1 MAWAEWSVVIIVKE
15 LNGILEL
22 RSKDGIGCWNN
33 KRQPKLDVGNENWL
47 ECWNDKDKS
56 WIGGWNEG
64 WMDPWDWQLCDVR
77 IQAALNSHDRRK
89 KKRLGGVRDRQWSW
103 GKREMRGS
111 WGRVGREEGRGM
123 WADEEYKWK
132 RGWLLVSSNERIT
145 WKDKEALTGRIR
157 KPRSVS
163 LSRHRLS
170 VSWVELDFPRQYFVS
185 VPGLPWCSSMFSCL
199 SDVTAAYV
207 KLNLVT
213 VVVLPYETVSLT

>member
-1 MAWAEWSVVIIVKE
+1 MKWR
-15 LNGILEL
+15 LNGSMGLTTL
-22 RSKDGIGCWNN
+22 WCSDSGCT
-33 KRQPKLDVGNENWL
+33 EFT
-47 ECWNDKDKS
+47 
-56 WIGGWNEG
+56 
-64 WMDPWDWQLCDVR
+64 WQK
-77 IQAALNSHDRRK
+77 K